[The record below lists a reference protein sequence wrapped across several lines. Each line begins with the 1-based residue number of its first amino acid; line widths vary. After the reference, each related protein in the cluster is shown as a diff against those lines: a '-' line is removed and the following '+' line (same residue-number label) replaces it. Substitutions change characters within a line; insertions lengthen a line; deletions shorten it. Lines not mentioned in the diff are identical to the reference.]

1 MLLIIPRFIIKKL
14 IKITDMTTRTFVC
27 KQMTKN
33 SMIIRMP
40 NEEIFNGVCMVEQK
54 GRDVPT

>member
-1 MLLIIPRFIIKKL
+1 
-14 IKITDMTTRTFVC
+14 
-27 KQMTKN
+27 MTKN

-54 GRDVPT
+54 GRDVPTWCYIHIKTIYP